1 MNYTDMRTF
10 EGDMDFISVRETASK
25 WGISERRVQQA
36 CEDSRIEG
44 VERFGRS
51 WMIPKNAKKPNDLRK
66 ERLPK
71 VKKVVKNHVQSST

>member
-1 MNYTDMRTF
+1 
-10 EGDMDFISVRETASK
+10 MDFISVRETASK
-25 WGISERRVQQA
+25 WGISERRVQRL

-51 WMIPKNAKKPNDLRK
+51 WMIPRNAKKPNDLRK

-71 VKKVVKNHVQSST
+71 GKKVVKNHVQSST